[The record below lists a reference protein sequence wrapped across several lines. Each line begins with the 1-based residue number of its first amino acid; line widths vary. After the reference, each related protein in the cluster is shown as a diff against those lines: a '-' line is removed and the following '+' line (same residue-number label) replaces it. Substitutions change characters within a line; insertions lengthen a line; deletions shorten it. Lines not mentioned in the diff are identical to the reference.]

1 LLGWLDVGEKLS
13 DLVGIHARGGN
24 LDGAGPV
31 VVVMAEVESELL
43 DRILLDRGV
52 IESDVEVSG
61 EDTSLSGVLRNKIE
75 VVLHV
80 GILVFN

>member
-1 LLGWLDVGEKLS
+1 M
-13 DLVGIHARGGN
+13 GIHARGGN